1 MSATLD
7 LRADQGPS
15 DADDLEVLPGLRRLF
30 PSLAD
35 WRRLTP
41 RARAARAGGA
51 LALSLVALAGPHPLK
66 GIGPSFALD
75 VGLVYCLV
83 VLAVSVL
90 GWIGEISLAVVAQ
103 MGFGLIA
110 IDFLQ
115 EHGWPFGLILLGVVV
130 SSIPVSLVVGIFAL
144 RLRGVSFVIASLA
157 LGYLA
162 QRSIL
167 AEYLGAG
174 ASDKGE
180 VGTPRYLAAH
190 DRFYYWLLASLVIV
204 AGACYLVQRSRLG
217 RAITAMRDSETAFW
231 TLGHSPARYKLFTV
245 CLSGAIA
252 TLAGAYYAMLLVRV
266 PALYYQPGLAIV
278 FFGFALA
285 GGMGSIGGSI
295 AAGLFFGA
303 LPKYLEAY
311 TSGGFSR
318 YDFFFYGL
326 FSLLIFMKVPG
337 GLGGLGR
344 RLWARLEGPRG

>member
-1 MSATLD
+1 VSATVD
-7 LRADQGPS
+7 LRADQDRG
-15 DADDLEVLPGLRRLF
+15 DADELEVIPGRRPLF
-30 PSLAD
+30 PAPAD
-35 WRRLTP
+35 WRRLSR
-41 RARAARAGGA
+41 RARVARAGGA
-51 LALSLVALAGPHPLK
+51 LVLLVVALAGPHPFK
-66 GIGPSFALD
+66 SIGPSFALN
-75 VGLVYCLV
+75 VGVVYALV
-83 VLAVSVL
+83 VMAVSVL

-115 EHGWPFGLILLGVVV
+115 EQGWPFVLILLGVVV

-180 VGTPRYLAAH
+180 VATPRFLASQ
-190 DRFYYWLLASLVIV
+190 DRLYYWLLASLVLV
-204 AGACYLVQRSRLG
+204 AAGCYLVQRSRLG
-217 RAITAMRDSETAFW
+217 RAISAMRDSETAFW

-252 TLAGAYYAMLLVRV
+252 TLAGAYYALLLVRV

-285 GGMGSIGGSI
+285 GGMGSIGGAI

-311 TSGGFSR
+311 TSGGFTR

-344 RLWARLEGPRG
+344 RLWARLEGSRA